1 MSGPNSFQYS
11 GSSGPNS
18 FQYSGSSGP
27 NSFQYLGIS
36 GSSGSNSF
44 QYLGISGSSGSN
56 SFQYLGNSGSS
67 GQFKSNIDEVLYRFK
82 NEKLDYFDYLKLM
95 GIEDDLGPYIAWS
108 KFKETPN
115 LDAAYMLK
123 FAEALKPTPTPTPTK
138 ERFIRENLEGT
149 TRVDEIAAN
158 YCDIVAN
165 QGKPACTCFNSAK
178 LFTEQDQ
185 KARNDHNIAISN
197 WKEENRISKA
207 EYEQKVNDTKQM
219 RTNYIYGKNGIAM
232 PAHRCVGKH
241 HDLSSPD
248 EEKYW
253 VEYKDENTSVCTD
266 SYDRVWWIWHKIA
279 YQDLLLKNWDAQ
291 HKIDEWKET
300 DQPIFTPTDI
310 NNQCCSNSIEVGSG
324 GSVVKNVLQSC
335 NQVIMSAQEK
345 ESAEA
350 KKKQDEEAKKKQD
363 EDAKKKAEEDK
374 KKAEEDEAVLIASAA
389 EATAKKKKMI
399 TIIAIIV
406 GVLVFLGLG
415 FAAYKMFFDSESGEA
430 VAETPSANGAETPV
444 SV

>member
-1 MSGPNSFQYS
+1 MSGPNSFQYL
-11 GSSGPNS
+11 GI
-18 FQYSGSSGP
+18 SGSSGP

-36 GSSGSNSF
+36 GSSGPNSF
-44 QYLGISGSSGSN
+44 QYLGNSGSSGSN

-123 FAEALKPTPTPTPTK
+123 FAEALKATPTPTPTK
-138 ERFIRENLEGT
+138 ERFIRENLGGT
-149 TRVDEIAAN
+149 TRVDEIASH

-165 QGKPACTCFNSAK
+165 QGKKECVCYNSSKVLAD
-178 LFTEQDQ
+178 QDQ
-185 KARNDHNIAISN
+185 RARDDHNNIAIPA
-197 WKEENRISKA
+197 WRERNRISKEKHEA
-207 EYEQKVNDTKQM
+207 AYADYLVRLRLKNEELDALQGQSCEFGQNKYKVDDTSKYY
-219 RTNYIYGKNGIAM
+219 TNYSYTDDSCGRNYWKWYKWYTPEHKERELIKFVAQNEM
-232 PAHRCVGKH
+232 LTRSWVP
-241 HDLSSPD
+241 
-248 EEKYW
+248 EK
-253 VEYKDENTSVCTD
+253 E
-266 SYDRVWWIWHKIA
+266 
-279 YQDLLLKNWDAQ
+279 
-291 HKIDEWKET
+291 
-300 DQPIFTPTDI
+300 PIFTPTNM

-324 GSVVKNVLQSC
+324 GSVAQNVLQSC
-335 NQVIMSAQEK
+335 NQVIMSAKEQ

-350 KKKQDEEAKKKQD
+350 KKKQDE

-374 KKAEEDEAVLIASAA
+374 KKAEEDEKKAEEDAIVAA
-389 EATAKKKKMI
+389 AKKKKMI

-406 GVLVFLGLG
+406 GVIVVLGLV

>member
-1 MSGPNSFQYS
+1 MSGPNSFQYL
-11 GSSGPNS
+11 GI
-18 FQYSGSSGP
+18 SGSSGP

-36 GSSGSNSF
+36 GSSGPNSF
-44 QYLGISGSSGSN
+44 QYSGNSGSSGSN

-82 NEKLDYFDYLKLM
+82 NEDFQYHDYLKLM

-123 FAEALKPTPTPTPTK
+123 FAEALKATPTPTPTK
-138 ERFIRENLEGT
+138 ERFIRENLGGT
-149 TRVDEIAAN
+149 TRVDEIAAH
-158 YCDIVAN
+158 YCGIVAN
-165 QGKPACTCFNSAK
+165 QGKKACECYNSAK
-178 LFTEQDQ
+178 LLTDQDQ
-185 KARNDHNIAISN
+185 RARDDHNN
-197 WKEENRISKA
+197 
-207 EYEQKVNDTKQM
+207 
-219 RTNYIYGKNGIAM
+219 IAM
-232 PAHRCVGKH
+232 PRWREEERVSKQQYEEALANRTQARIDYKKEIAKPQQTCVGWGNA
-241 HDLSSPD
+241 LYPSD

-253 VEYKDENTSVCTD
+253 VENKGKNTSVCSD
-266 SYDRVWWIWHKIA
+266 SYDRVWYTWKKLP
-279 YQDLLLKNWDAQ
+279 YQALLLDNWDAEN
-291 HKIDEWKET
+291 KIPEWKAT
-300 DQPIFTPTDI
+300 AQPIFTPTNI
-310 NNQCCSNSIEVGSG
+310 NNQCCSNSIEIGGG
-324 GSVVKNVLQSC
+324 GSVAQNVLQSC
-335 NQVIMSAQEK
+335 NQVIMSAQEQ

-350 KKKQDEEAKKKQD
+350 KKKQDEEDAKKKAE

-374 KKAEEDEAVLIASAA
+374 KKAEEDEKKAEEDAIVAA
-389 EATAKKKKMI
+389 AKKKKMI

-406 GVLVFLGLG
+406 GVIVVLGLG